1 LRLYEKA
8 DEKLK
13 AQKFDK
19 IQYIIKDMFQNVT
32 KEFYWK
38 VDIELAQTFDRLG
51 NETKTKEH
59 IS

>member
-1 LRLYEKA
+1 
-8 DEKLK
+8 
-13 AQKFDK
+13 
-19 IQYIIKDMFQNVT
+19 MFQNVT